1 MNASNPKGEKN
12 MLIYDKSSK
21 VGCIYFIGISSNFY
35 RGRVILKKN
44 CISDRIV
51 RYTNLSE
58 NLLLIKNGNYNFK
71 QSAILIKGITI
82 FLHRQLEVLLTD
94 FYAMYKKC
102 LFSSIN
108 QCRLQTGMIKK
119 CRANRRRHRA
129 KKNVLSL
136 QDEEPTYGD
145 NYIGDHNDGTF
156 RRKKANYLNKNKNI
170 ADINDLMLKESNE
183 LYENDYHFENEGILH
198 DENVIYQDML
208 TNTSSFA
215 CSKFNNLYTINNGVG
230 NMNTKDSS
238 RDANLQSNLNNTA
251 FLKYNTLNIKR
262 HTNAERNNYSND
274 SLLVNKT
281 LNKKNFSFNVMNSS
295 LLFSGNIPHGKVS
308 NNLGSTH
315 RGGGNILRKD
325 NTKGGGDHPREDEKK
340 NKRIF
345 AQIDKDTI
353 LRDNIWEETKM
364 NKRQN
369 SDNQFSTHFK
379 GGSYVFFLLYND
391 VKNGPS
397 DNSISSSFHSYEQAK
412 NFINF
417 DTRKDVYNLFGND
430 LIQNEKINMQPN
442 NFKLLQT
449 KSTVSSIN
457 ERKNKQNHLN
467 FEQLRAN
474 FNEEYFLKTELQHNH
489 GGKRYS
495 NGSFGNSYDQMDYNF
510 DQVDYNFDQVDYNF
524 DQVDYNFDQ
533 VDHNLDQVD
542 HNLDQVDHNFDR
554 MSGFSRKNYEH
565 RKSQPNGGHKNKSGK
580 DCKDV
585 YTFSDTF
592 KDSLSVP
599 SSKLVS
605 RRSFTSSEYKYN
617 EELIKLKNYLHKISA
632 NCSNVLE
639 FDRIFPVNRMS
650 DKNISIIFYNFLVLA
665 SNAEVDVTQNY
676 PDSKILIQVC

>member
-1 MNASNPKGEKN
+1 MNESKTNGEKN
-12 MLIYDKSSK
+12 LLIYDKSSK

-71 QSAILIKGITI
+71 QTAILIKGITI

-102 LFSSIN
+102 LLSSLN
-108 QCRLQTGMIKK
+108 EYRLQKRITKK
-119 CRANRRRHRA
+119 CKANRRHRA

-136 QDEEPTYGD
+136 QDGEPIYGN
-145 NYIGDHNDGTF
+145 NYSGDPDDGTF
-156 RRKKANYLNKNKNI
+156 RRKKTSHINKNKNI
-170 ADINDLMLKESNE
+170 AHINDLMLKESNE
-183 LYENDYHFENEGILH
+183 LYEHDYHFEHEDIPN
-198 DENVIYQDML
+198 DENMMYNDML
-208 TNTSSFA
+208 TNTSSFNY
-215 CSKFNNLYTINNGVG
+215 SKYNNLYTINNGVR
-230 NMNTKDSS
+230 NINTKESS
-238 RDANLQSNLNNTA
+238 RDANMQSNLKNTA
-251 FLKYNTLNIKR
+251 FLKYNMLDIKR
-262 HTNAERNNYSND
+262 DTSAERNNYSND
-274 SLLVNKT
+274 SLLLSKT
-281 LNKKNFSFNVMNSS
+281 LDKKNFSFNVMNSS
-295 LLFSGNIPHGKVS
+295 LLFSGNIAHGKVS
-308 NNLGSTH
+308 NNLGANH
-315 RGGGNILRKD
+315 NGDGNIIGKDD
-325 NTKGGGDHPREDEKK
+325 NTKKGGERPRQDEKK

-353 LRDNIWEETKM
+353 LRHNIWEE
-364 NKRQN
+364 NKTNKTQK
-369 SDNQFSTHFK
+369 SDNQFSTHLT
-379 GGSYVFFLLYND
+379 GGSYIFFLLYND

-417 DTRKDVYNLFGND
+417 DTRKDVYNVFGND

-442 NFKLLQT
+442 NLKLLQT

-457 ERKNKQNHLN
+457 ERKNKHKNHLN
-467 FEQLRAN
+467 FEQLRVN
-474 FNEEYFLKTELQHNH
+474 FNDEYFLNHELQNNH
-489 GGKRYS
+489 GGKSYS
-495 NGSFGNSYDQMDYNF
+495 HDSFGNSYDQMDYNF
-510 DQVDYNFDQVDYNF
+510 DQVDYNFD
-524 DQVDYNFDQ
+524 
-533 VDHNLDQVD
+533 
-542 HNLDQVDHNFDR
+542 R
-554 MSGFSRKNYEH
+554 MSSFPQKIYEH

-580 DCKDV
+580 EYKDV
-585 YTFSDTF
+585 YNFSDTF

-632 NCSNVLE
+632 NCSNVIE
-639 FDRIFPVNRMS
+639 FDRIFPVKRMS
-650 DKNISIIFYNFLVLA
+650 DKNISIIFYNLLVLA